1 MKAPDGFV
9 FDSKAHPFKITPSMN
24 VVDLMDEMEQ
34 VYEEASN
41 ETLELQINVLWN
53 TKDPKKALNPTE
65 KVQMHFAD
73 GETFGVY
80 GEIAPAQTAR
90 MEKPE
95 EEKIPVTI
103 LTGFLGAGKTTMLNY
118 ILQEQRE
125 KKIAIIENE
134 FGEVPIDDALLKQ
147 EKLALA
153 EKIVV
158 MDNGC
163 MCCTIRGDLLS
174 GPASMNMDWQLPS
187 LWPSTWFQCC
197 TQDSS
202 DSSRVAPARLGLP
215 FGKCRGLDEED
226 EFFDCAE
233 TDADLCRLRSADPSA
248 AGVVGDVGV
257 SEKYGD
263 VVDDD
268 DDHDGDAGDAGDA
281 DDADGDADGDTD
293 DAAAADDD
301 DDGDAG
307 DGGLTVVLV
316 VMLVLLQLMALILLM
331 VMIMLVPNR
340 ITTRTLLMRI
350 LVMTTVI
357 LVMITGMLW
366 MLMMIDGDDDQDDCN
381 NVDDCGDGDGDGHG
395 DDDQDDDGARLVV
408 TISAHLVSVIMRFR
422 AGKNP

>member
-1 MKAPDGFV
+1 MQWHRKHVATISRNRMIVCCSIPWESGASCTILAVIAVRLHFPRCWRRHLPASPCIDLALEITLWAWLHPSMKAPDGFV

-41 ETLELQINVLWN
+41 EKLELQINVLWN

-90 MEKPE
+90 MDKPE

-118 ILQEQRE
+118 ILEEQRE

-134 FGEVPIDDALLKQ
+134 FGEVPIDDALLKQGQ

-174 GPASMNMDWQLPS
+174 G
-187 LWPSTWFQCC
+187 
-197 TQDSS
+197 
-202 DSSRVAPARLGLP
+202 
-215 FGKCRGLDEED
+215 
-226 EFFDCAE
+226 
-233 TDADLCRLRSADPSA
+233 
-248 AGVVGDVGV
+248 
-257 SEKYGD
+257 
-263 VVDDD
+263 
-268 DDHDGDAGDAGDA
+268 
-281 DDADGDADGDTD
+281 
-293 DAAAADDD
+293 
-301 DDGDAG
+301 
-307 DGGLTVVLV
+307 
-316 VMLVLLQLMALILLM
+316 
-331 VMIMLVPNR
+331 
-340 ITTRTLLMRI
+340 
-350 LVMTTVI
+350 
-357 LVMITGMLW
+357 
-366 MLMMIDGDDDQDDCN
+366 
-381 NVDDCGDGDGDGHG
+381 
-395 DDDQDDDGARLVV
+395 
-408 TISAHLVSVIMRFR
+408 
-422 AGKNP
+422 